1 MSVSFLVLLIEN
13 KSTYSHQFNEV
24 YIPMSKKKSAKKVPR
39 NPIAVA
45 MRMRYSNTVTTHKSG
60 ERREKDARAKKRDM
74 HED

>member
-1 MSVSFLVLLIEN
+1 
-13 KSTYSHQFNEV
+13 
-24 YIPMSKKKSAKKVPR
+24 MSKSKITKKVPR

-60 ERREKDARAKKRDM
+60 ERRPKDARRQRAEM